1 MNKPDLIALYTQDQR
16 INVTYPDLRRDVLPN
31 LIRHVDKTNT
41 MEGSIIYSQLTAE
54 TVDAAI
60 TEQIAYFTGIDQ
72 PFEWKVFDYDQPADL
87 KERLAQRGFVVEE
100 REAIMVL
107 DLAQAPDMFWQP
119 INHDIR
125 RITDPAKLVDVQQ
138 IEEVVWEEDA
148 SWVQD
153 YLGLT
158 LREQP
163 EQMSVYVAY
172 VDGHPASAAWIYY
185 PENSQFA
192 SLWGGSTIAAYRK
205 RGLYSALLAIRA
217 QEARARGVAYL
228 TVDASP
234 MSQPILEK
242 HGFERLAYS
251 YPCKWEPAN

>member
-1 MNKPDLIALYTQDQR
+1 MNKADLIALYTQDQR
-16 INVTYPDLRRDVLPN
+16 VDVTYPDSRRDVLPN
-31 LIRHVDKTNT
+31 LIRHVAMSNDS
-41 MEGSIIYSQLTAE
+41 EGSIIYSRLDAD

-60 TEQIAYFTGIDQ
+60 DEQIEYFKALGQ
-72 PFEWKVFDYDQPADL
+72 PFEWKVYDYDLPSDL
-87 KERLAQRGFVVEE
+87 KDRLAAHGFAVEE

-107 DLAQAPDMFWQP
+107 DIVQAPDMFWQP
-119 INHDIR
+119 ITHDIR
-125 RITDPAKLVDVQQ
+125 RITDVSQLADVRH
-138 IEEVVWEEDA
+138 IEEVVWDEDA
-148 SWVQD
+148 ARIET
-153 YLGLT
+153 YLGGT
-158 LREQP
+158 LQAHP

-172 VDGHPASAAWIYY
+172 IDEQPASAAWIYY

-192 SLWGGSTIAAYRK
+192 SLWGGSTIKAYRK

-242 HGFERLAYS
+242 HGFGTLAYS
-251 YPCKWEPAN
+251 YPCKWEPET